1 MSFSERYTR
10 ELRVLGL
17 QLQFLLMVFAAL
29 GAEGAGAVW
38 QWLPQNPLIL
48 AGGSSSDMSVVQQM
62 YRNLA
67 TVATVSSFLHVVLA
81 YLLSES
87 FMFALHFFC
96 PDTSCYQAAS

>member
-1 MSFSERYTR
+1 
-10 ELRVLGL
+10 
-17 QLQFLLMVFAAL
+17 MVFAAL

-67 TVATVSSFLHVVLA
+67 MVATVSSFLHVVLHISSVNPSC
-81 YLLSES
+81 LLFISS
-87 FMFALHFFC
+87 AL
-96 PDTSCYQAAS
+96 TQAVIKQHLDALRCLEVF